1 MELLGVTEIGML
13 LGVSKQRADQ
23 LTRTQGFPKPVSE
36 LASGR
41 IWRKSDVTK
50 WIASSS
56 REANEL
62 QQFDAETMG

>member
-1 MELLGVTEIGML
+1 M

-23 LTRTQGFPKPVSE
+23 LTRTDGFPRPVSE

-50 WIASSS
+50 WIA
-56 REANEL
+56 RHRP
-62 QQFDAETMG
+62 AEQ